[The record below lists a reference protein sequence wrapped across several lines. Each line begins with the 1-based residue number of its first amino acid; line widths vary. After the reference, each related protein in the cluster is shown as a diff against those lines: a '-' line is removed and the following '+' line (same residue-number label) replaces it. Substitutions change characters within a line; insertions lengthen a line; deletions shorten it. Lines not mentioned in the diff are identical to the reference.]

1 MLKRCSGRA
10 EANETA
16 IGNLPRPSDLNLAG
30 LDISESALDELLSI
44 KADEW
49 RAEAA
54 DMAKY
59 LDEFGA
65 RTPAQLRAQIAALQQ
80 RLG

>member
-1 MLKRCSGRA
+1 

-30 LDISESALDELLSI
+30 LDIADAALDELLSI
-44 KADEW
+44 KAEEW

-54 DMAKY
+54 DMVKY
-59 LDEFGA
+59 FDEFGE
-65 RTPAQLRAQIAALQQ
+65 RTPAQLLAQVAALQQ